1 MKKFRPAVSSVYSY
15 YAKSPMSRGAF
26 ARRVFWSFIYIASFT
41 FIGHLL
47 WFYFVPAWL
56 PLRRF
61 LSGIPFM
68 LLLLIPALGPRPL
81 ARFWLALLYPVLII
95 PAVICL
101 EHIFMFHT
109 PISSQSFYV
118 IFETGIR
125 ESREFFT
132 AQAGWDT
139 ILCAI
144 VMLAIPLAPLRK
156 LWRQPMRFGR
166 REVCGMAVCLVAAVA
181 LYAVYGERRVFRS
194 HMAYDFMASYCDY
207 TRNKARLEEFVA
219 RSGDILFPGV
229 RNELPGDPARTIV
242 VVIGESANR
251 HHHALYGYHRPT
263 NPELLAI
270 KDELILFDNVISSHS
285 QTIPTVREA
294 MSFAGPEGLRLPL
307 VNLFR
312 QAGFETI
319 WISNQISFENF
330 YTEIAVLVST
340 ADEKIHLNRGGD
352 QSYIRN
358 YDEVTLPAFE
368 AVLRKKA
375 PQSGKRVIFVH
386 LMGSHLNYASRY
398 PKDFEFFTN
407 ADDIPDAPWRNAKSK
422 TFINKYDNSIRYTD
436 HVLSRMIALLKKNVE
451 NAALVYF
458 SDHGEEVYDSLA
470 QRGHANALKSPY
482 YFDIP
487 FVVWLSEGYRGVLG
501 EKAAR
506 WKTYTGRPAVNSMFP
521 YAAADLAGIGMD
533 DENKNSSVLSD
544 GFAARPRDILDGNY
558 DRAFPARP
566 RNGGTLADG
575 SPVVF
580 P

>member
-1 MKKFRPAVSSVYSY
+1 
-15 YAKSPMSRGAF
+15 MSRGAF

-68 LLLLIPALGPRPL
+68 LLLLVPALGPRGL
-81 ARFWLALLYPVLII
+81 ARFWLMLLYPVLMI

-125 ESREFFT
+125 ESKEFFA

-144 VMLAIPLAPLRK
+144 VMFVIPIMPLRK
-156 LWRQPMRFGR
+156 VLRQPMYFGR
-166 REVCGMAVCLVAAVA
+166 KEAAAIVVCVVAAVA
-181 LYAVYGERRVFRS
+181 LYMIYGERRVFRS
-194 HMAYDFMASYCDY
+194 HMAYDFMASYFDY
-207 TRNKARLEEFVA
+207 DRNKSRLEEFVA
-219 RSGDILFPGV
+219 RSAEIRFPGV
-229 RNELPGDPARTIV
+229 KNELPGDPPRTLV

-251 HHHALYGYHRPT
+251 HHHALYGYHRAT
-263 NPELLAI
+263 NPELLRI
-270 KDELILFDNVISSHS
+270 KDELILFNNVISSHS

-294 MSFAGPEGLRLPL
+294 MSFPGPEGLRLPL

-312 QAGFETI
+312 QAGFETV
-319 WISNQISFENF
+319 WLSNQISFENF

-340 ADEKIHLNRGGD
+340 ADIKLNLNRGGD

-358 YDEVTLPAFE
+358 YDEVVLPELE
-368 AVLRKKA
+368 AVLRRQSA
-375 PQSGKRVIFVH
+375 SGKRVVFVH

-398 PKDFEFFTN
+398 PGEFDVFT
-407 ADDIPDAPWRNAKSK
+407 DTGDIPDTAWRNSKSK
-422 TFINKYDNSIRYTD
+422 NFINKYDNSIRYTD
-436 HVLSRMIALLKKNVE
+436 HVLARMIGLLKQYAP

-470 QRGHANALKSPY
+470 QRGHVNALNSPY

-487 FVVWLSEGYRGVLG
+487 FVVWLSESYRNLLG
-501 EKAAR
+501 QKPAL
-506 WKTYTGRPAVNSMFP
+506 WKTWTDRPAVNTMFP
-521 YAAADLAGIGMD
+521 YVAAELAGID
-533 DENKNSSVLSD
+533 LEDENKTSCILSEE
-544 GFAARPRDILDGNY
+544 FTPRPRNILGGNY
-558 DRAFPARP
+558 DEAFPLRP
-566 RNGGTLADG
+566 RNGGKLADG
-575 SPVVF
+575 SPVVY

>member
-1 MKKFRPAVSSVYSY
+1 MA
-15 YAKSPMSRGAF
+15 RGAF
-26 ARRVFWSFIYIASFT
+26 ARRVFWSFVYIASFT

-47 WFYFVPAWL
+47 WFYFAPAWL

-61 LSGIPFM
+61 LSGIPFI

-81 ARFWLALLYPVLII
+81 ARFWLVLLYPALVI
-95 PAVICL
+95 PGVICA

-139 ILCAI
+139 VLCAI
-144 VMLAIPLAPLRK
+144 VMLVAPILPLRK
-156 LWRQPMRFGR
+156 VLGLPMRFGSK
-166 REVCGMAVCLVAAVA
+166 EISAIVAFAVAAVA
-181 LYAVYGERRVFRS
+181 LYAIYGEKRVFRS
-194 HMAYDFMASYCDY
+194 HMAYDFLASYFDY
-207 TRNKARLEEFVA
+207 DRNKAKLEEFVA
-219 RSGDILFPGV
+219 KSESIRFPGV
-229 RNELPGDPARTIV
+229 KSSLPGDPDRTIV

-263 NPELLAI
+263 NPELMAI
-270 KDELILFDNVISSHS
+270 KDELILFNNVISSHS

-294 MSFAGPEGLRLPL
+294 MSFPGPDGMRLPL

-319 WISNQISFENF
+319 WLSNQISFENF

-340 ADEKIHLNRGGD
+340 ADKKLNLNRGGD

-358 YDEVTLPAFE
+358 HDEVVLPELE
-368 AVLRKKA
+368 ALLRERPA
-375 PQSGKRVIFVH
+375 GGKRVIFVH

-398 PKDFEFFTN
+398 PKNFEYFTDT
-407 ADDIPDAPWRNAKSK
+407 ADLPDAPWRGSK
-422 TFINKYDNSIRYTD
+422 GKEYINKYDNSIRYTD
-436 HVLSRMIALLKKNVE
+436 HVLARMIGLLKQY
-451 NAALVYF
+451 APTSALVYF
-458 SDHGEEVYDSLA
+458 SDHGEEVYDSLS
-470 QRGHANALKSPY
+470 QRGHVNALNSPY

-487 FVVWLSEGYRGVLG
+487 FVLWLSKSYRDILG

-506 WKTYTGRPAVNSMFP
+506 WKTWTDRPVVNTAFP
-521 YAAADLAGIGMD
+521 YAAAELAGIDFD
-533 DENKNSSVLSD
+533 DENKKSGILSD
-544 GFAARPRDILDGNY
+544 GFTPKPRDILGGNY
-558 DRAFPARP
+558 DEAFPLRP
-566 RNGGTLADG
+566 RDGGTLADG
-575 SPVVF
+575 SPVVY